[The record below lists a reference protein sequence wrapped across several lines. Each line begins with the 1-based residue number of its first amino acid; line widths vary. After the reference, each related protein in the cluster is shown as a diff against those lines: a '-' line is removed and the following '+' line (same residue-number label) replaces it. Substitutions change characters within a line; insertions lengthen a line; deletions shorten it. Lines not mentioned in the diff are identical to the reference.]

1 MSGTDQ
7 ANQVTMPATAARRP
21 DARLRLI
28 VALVVA
34 SLLAGFAVSSASQ
47 AAPPTCRIGD
57 VLTKHRGY
65 SEWSRSVLDTY
76 YRLSSTYSPTSL
88 RSTSAAGLNSG
99 YSVRSFVIS
108 DLKAMASAARSAGAR
123 FAVQSAYRS
132 YRTQKAT
139 FNYWVSKVGYAKAL
153 LSSARAG
160 HSEHQLGTTLDLRSY
175 GGSAPWNYKDWG
187 TTKAGAW
194 LKANAWKYGFVMTY
208 PKGKTSVTCY
218 QYEPWH
224 YRYVGRDTARKVR
237 ASGLTLREY
246 LWKQQTARPPSPTPT
261 KPPTPTPTATP
272 SPTAPPPTPT
282 PTAEPTATPTIEPT
296 ATPDGGDDAGEPT
309 TAPTATPTTEPTATP
324 PPATPSPTT
333 EPTATPTTEPT
344 ATPDDDPPDG

>member
-1 MSGTDQ
+1 MESLRPRHLLPAVEHVLADQ
-7 ANQVTMPATAARRP
+7 PAEYLGRGAQQ
-21 DARLRLI
+21 RLLGS
-28 VALVVA
+28 LVRH
-34 SLLAGFAVSSASQ
+34 LGPQGDGLGRAVGRCPVRGPVGLSELSD
-47 AAPPTCRIGD
+47 PEGD
-57 VLTKHRGY
+57 VQLLG
-65 SEWSRSVLDTY
+65 
-76 YRLSSTYSPTSL
+76 
-88 RSTSAAGLNSG
+88 
-99 YSVRSFVIS
+99 
-108 DLKAMASAARSAGAR
+108 
-123 FAVQSAYRS
+123 
-132 YRTQKAT
+132 
-139 FNYWVSKVGYAKAL
+139 SKVGYAKAL

-272 SPTAPPPTPT
+272 SPTAPPPAPT